1 MSLTEF
7 HIDCEGDFSKLKNAE
22 HSTQSR
28 SAATVEPPHVFRDFY
43 LMAFGHGLSGNTVP
57 GRAQRGANIS
67 FVERGGSS
75 RRAESVTC

>member
-7 HIDCEGDFSKLKNAE
+7 HIDFEGDFSKLKNTE

-43 LMAFGHGLSGNTVP
+43 LMAFGHASAVTRSLVVRNVVQTLALWRGVVP
-57 GRAQRGANIS
+57 
-67 FVERGGSS
+67 VE
-75 RRAESVTC
+75 ELKV